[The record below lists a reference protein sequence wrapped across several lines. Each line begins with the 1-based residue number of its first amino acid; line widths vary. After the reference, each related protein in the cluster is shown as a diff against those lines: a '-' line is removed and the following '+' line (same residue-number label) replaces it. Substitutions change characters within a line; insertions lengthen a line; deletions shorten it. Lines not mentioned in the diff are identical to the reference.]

1 MSTQPN
7 IFRPSSLPKLRQC
20 LHYEPDGKT
29 SEAAARGTRIDGF
42 FRAILANDKIE
53 TRTDQERAEL
63 ALAQKAV
70 EMLRSKTGNHSILSR
85 EQDCKIVV
93 QDSDFE
99 EVCEG
104 TCDAII
110 PALKLSAD
118 LKTGSIRD
126 YTDQMAAYALGCMD
140 RFGVDEWTTLL
151 LYVDQGETVEMR
163 WDYDDAAA
171 HVLSLRDAWVL
182 RSGVEPTP
190 CQYCDWCRKGPSGD
204 ASCSAIAKRLAPLAP
219 LVPLPVDLEQ
229 AKAILLA
236 DPVRAGAFKKAMKIA
251 AQIEEAID
259 AKAKAGGD
267 WCPDGFRVQ
276 HRKGKLQVN
285 KTHLDAIA
293 MRLGTAKV
301 FECCTVNAAKLKDA
315 IEAHSEEAAR
325 MFADAFEYGP
335 ATTALVEVKK

>member
-1 MSTQPN
+1 
-7 IFRPSSLPKLRQC
+7 
-20 LHYEPDGKT
+20 LHYEPGAAG
-29 SEAAARGTRIDGF
+29 EAAARGTRIDSF
-42 FRAILANDKIE
+42 FRALLANEEPVAK
-53 TRTDQERAEL
+53 TDQAEAEL
-63 ALAQKAV
+63 ALARKAV
-70 EMLRSKTGNHSILSR
+70 EMLQEKAGDHPILSR
-85 EQDCKIVV
+85 EHDCRVIV

-99 EVCEG
+99 EVCQG

-110 PALKLSAD
+110 PALKMSAD

-151 LYVDQGETVEMR
+151 IYVDQGETVEMR

-182 RSGVEPTP
+182 RSGVAPTP

-204 ASCSAIAKRLAPLAP
+204 ASCSAIAKQLAP
-219 LVPLPVDLEQ
+219 LVSLPADLEQ
-229 AKAILLA
+229 AKAILLS
-236 DPVRAGAFKKAMKIA
+236 DPARAGAFKKAMKIA

-267 WCPDGFRVQ
+267 WCPEGYRVQ

-301 FECCTVNAAKLKDA
+301 FECATINAAKLKDA

>member
-53 TRTDQERAEL
+53 TQTDQERAEL

-70 EMLRSKTGNHSILSR
+70 EMLREKAGDAHILSR
-85 EQDCKIVV
+85 EGDCKIVI

-99 EVCEG
+99 QVCEG

-110 PALKLSAD
+110 PALKMSAD
-118 LKTGSIRD
+118 LKTGTIYD
-126 YTDQMAAYALGCMD
+126 YTDQMAAYALGCME
-140 RFGVDEWTTLL
+140 RFGSNSWTTLL
-151 LYVDQGETVEMR
+151 LYVDQGEVIEMH
-163 WDYDDAAA
+163 WTYDDAASQI
-171 HVLSLRDAWVL
+171 LPLRDAWAQ
-182 RSGVEPTP
+182 RGGVEPTP
-190 CQYCDWCRKGPSGD
+190 CKYCDWCRKGPSGD
-204 ASCSAIAKRLAPLAP
+204 ASCPAIAKQLAPVTTL
-219 LVPLPVDLEQ
+219 LPLPADLEQ
-229 AKAILLA
+229 AKAILLS
-236 DPVRAGAFKKAMKIA
+236 DPARAGAFKRAMKIA

-267 WCPDGFRVQ
+267 WCPEGYRVQ

-285 KTHLDAIA
+285 RTHLDAIA
-293 MRLGTAKV
+293 LRLGTAKV
-301 FECCTVNAAKLKDA
+301 FECCTVNAAKLKEA

-325 MFADAFEYGP
+325 MFANAFEEGP
-335 ATTALVEVKK
+335 QTTALVETKK